1 MIERA
6 ETGGMTERVI
16 NEIPTGEALFK
27 ARLRVGH
34 SIASA
39 AMSLHIPPSALADYE
54 SGMRTPGDNL
64 INEMADLY
72 GVERHRL
79 ASRPWVPQVPP
90 EYHPETNTLS
100 MGWHTIQ
107 VHPGDNEHLIRS
119 VAAVVRSMR
128 SLAETSPVQLR
139 ELELPLLAKLIDLTD
154 PKLPNLFGYYL
165 GIGPDAALQLVNEMV
180 ATVGNTSTEDD
191 AAEVPEVRRVADQLA

>member
-1 MIERA
+1 M
-6 ETGGMTERVI
+6 GERVV
-16 NEIPTGEALFK
+16 NEIATGEALFK

-34 SIASA
+34 SIESA

-54 SGMRTPGDNL
+54 SGIRTPGADL

-79 ASRPWVPQVPP
+79 ASREWVPQVPP
-90 EYHPETNTLS
+90 EYNAETRMLS
-100 MGWHTIQ
+100 LGWHTIQ

-128 SLAETSPVQLR
+128 SVPETSPLQLR
-139 ELELPLLAKLIDLTD
+139 GNELPLLAQLLDLD
-154 PKLPNLFGYYL
+154 EPKLPDYLVYYL
-165 GIGPDAALQLVNEMV
+165 GIGPDDALKLVNEMV
-180 ATVGNTSTEDD
+180 ATDQGTPEAS
-191 AAEVPEVRRVADQLA
+191 EVKQVVDQSV

>member
-1 MIERA
+1 MSDHA
-6 ETGGMTERVI
+6 ETAGTTERET

-90 EYHPETNTLS
+90 EYHPETKTLS

-128 SLAETSPVQLR
+128 SLAETSPLQLR
-139 ELELPLLAKLIDLTD
+139 GLELPLLAKLIDLTD
-154 PKLPNLFGYYL
+154 PKLPNLLGYYL
-165 GIGPDAALQLVNEMV
+165 CIGPDAALTLVNEMV
-180 ATVGNTSTEDD
+180 ATVGDTSTKG
-191 AAEVPEVRRVADQLA
+191 AASEGSEVRRAADQLA